1 MRASRIAASWVGV
14 GALSAALACVL
25 TGCTVDV
32 EIGFQCEDESGELRD
47 AGETYELGCTVCS
60 CNDDGTISCD
70 SSGCF
75 CLVDQL
81 EVPVGTAFGA
91 PDGCNTCSC
100 TEAGEVACT
109 AIDCACSAEPPPCDL
124 PHDGACWY
132 ESLCDDT
139 FSWQCVLKCEC
150 DDQPWPECGELPPG
164 CTWAGPVCANGAWDC
179 GELICEEPCSIE
191 PPLCEQPPDP
201 SCWAEPV
208 CWGQGWECV
217 ISCSCGDPLPEC
229 PPDTT
234 AECTDQGWFCVPY
247 NLTCGAVDVVCDP
260 QPGMDCAEY
269 PTCNVDG
276 TWSCVESC
284 DPAACF
290 DPEPQCTQP
299 VEPQCLS
306 FGVCS
311 SMGAWD
317 CIDYCQ

>member
-150 DDQPWPECGELPPG
+150 DDQPWP
-164 CTWAGPVCANGAWDC
+164 
-179 GELICEEPCSIE
+179 
-191 PPLCEQPPDP
+191 
-201 SCWAEPV
+201 
-208 CWGQGWECV
+208 
-217 ISCSCGDPLPEC
+217 
-229 PPDTT
+229 
-234 AECTDQGWFCVPY
+234 
-247 NLTCGAVDVVCDP
+247 
-260 QPGMDCAEY
+260 
-269 PTCNVDG
+269 
-276 TWSCVESC
+276 
-284 DPAACF
+284 
-290 DPEPQCTQP
+290 
-299 VEPQCLS
+299 
-306 FGVCS
+306 GV
-311 SMGAWD
+311 W
-317 CIDYCQ
+317 